1 MNNLKIIILENI
13 SFQHRLL
20 KSLLQ
25 MYIFLISQ
33 SIEHTNENGSF
44 RKRGNKVSIF
54 KIDRSVVVDEKAI
67 RHRKDELYK
76 LVNEIMDQHDL
87 ETLMIATLSKIAFI
101 DYMLGLDVMENKRLE
116 SMINMVNSNRNT
128 NHQLTDF
135 YIRF

>member
-1 MNNLKIIILENI
+1 M
-13 SFQHRLL
+13 S
-20 KSLLQ
+20 
-25 MYIFLISQ
+25 
-33 SIEHTNENGSF
+33 
-44 RKRGNKVSIF
+44 VF
-54 KIDRSVVVDEKAI
+54 KIDRSVVVDEKAM

-101 DYMLGLDVMENKRLE
+101 DYLLDLDVMENKRLE
-116 SMINMVNSNRNT
+116 SMINVVNSNHGT

>member
-1 MNNLKIIILENI
+1 M
-13 SFQHRLL
+13 S
-20 KSLLQ
+20 
-25 MYIFLISQ
+25 
-33 SIEHTNENGSF
+33 
-44 RKRGNKVSIF
+44 VF
-54 KIDRSVVVDEKAI
+54 KIDRSVVIEEKAM

-76 LVNEIMDQHDL
+76 LVGEIMDQHDL

-116 SMINMVNSNRNT
+116 SMINVVNSNRDT

>member
-1 MNNLKIIILENI
+1 V
-13 SFQHRLL
+13 
-20 KSLLQ
+20 
-25 MYIFLISQ
+25 YIFLIFQ
-33 SIEHTNENGSF
+33 SIEHINENRSF
-44 RKRGNKVSIF
+44 RKRGNKVSTF
-54 KIDRSVVVDEKAI
+54 KIDRSIVVDEKAM

-101 DYMLGLDVMENKRLE
+101 DYLLGLDIMENERLE
-116 SMINMVNSNRNT
+116 SMINVVNSNRNT

>member
-1 MNNLKIIILENI
+1 M
-13 SFQHRLL
+13 
-20 KSLLQ
+20 
-25 MYIFLISQ
+25 
-33 SIEHTNENGSF
+33 
-44 RKRGNKVSIF
+44 SIF
-54 KIDRSVVVDEKAI
+54 KIDRSVVVDEKAM

-116 SMINMVNSNRNT
+116 SMINVVNSSRGT

>member
-1 MNNLKIIILENI
+1 M
-13 SFQHRLL
+13 
-20 KSLLQ
+20 
-25 MYIFLISQ
+25 
-33 SIEHTNENGSF
+33 
-44 RKRGNKVSIF
+44 SIF
-54 KIDRSVVVDEKAI
+54 KIDRSVVIDEKAM

-76 LVNEIMDQHDL
+76 LVNEIMNQHDL

-116 SMINMVNSNRNT
+116 SMINVINMNRKT

>member
-1 MNNLKIIILENI
+1 M
-13 SFQHRLL
+13 
-20 KSLLQ
+20 
-25 MYIFLISQ
+25 
-33 SIEHTNENGSF
+33 
-44 RKRGNKVSIF
+44 SIF
-54 KIDRSVVVDEKAI
+54 KIDRSVVIDEKAM

-116 SMINMVNSNRNT
+116 SMINVINMNRKT
-128 NHQLTDF
+128 NHQLKDF